1 MPRTINTAP
10 AIKKNKEA
18 ADTETKVVKEQMS
31 TNLPLSKSMPHTAFA
46 PTHHHWLGKI
56 AGDMYK
62 LFYPT
67 ACAGCGKVLVKGEEV
82 ICLHCRQRLPQT
94 NFHLQPG
101 NRMEKHFWG
110 KVDFERAAAFV
121 HFHKNSGVQRM
132 LHMLKYKGR
141 RDVGYYLGHLYGVEL
156 KSTNPFSEADMV
168 IPVPLHPSK
177 QRRRGYNQAET
188 IARGLADELGIPCRT
203 DLLIRTANTETQ
215 THKNRLQRWV
225 NVGKIFLCTDSEL
238 LTGKRV
244 ILVDDVVTT
253 GSTLEACANALT
265 KNSKDVKV
273 DFVTA
278 AFASS

>member
-1 MPRTINTAP
+1 MPKTIKTAP
-10 AIKKNKEA
+10 ATKKIKDA
-18 ADTETKVVKEQMS
+18 VDTEKKVVTEQIS
-31 TNLPLSKSMPHTAFA
+31 ANLHLPKSMSHTTFA

-56 AGDMYK
+56 AADMYK

-67 ACAGCGKVLVKGEEV
+67 ACAGCGKVLVKGEDV

-132 LHMLKYKGR
+132 LHMLKYNGR
-141 RDVGYYLGHLYGVEL
+141 RDVGYYLGRLYGAEL
-156 KSTNPFSEADMV
+156 KSTNPFCEADLV

-177 QRRRGYNQAET
+177 QRRRGFNQAET
-188 IARGLADELGIPCRT
+188 IARGLADELEIPCRT
-203 DLLIRTANTETQ
+203 DLLLRTAFTETQ
-215 THKNRLQRWV
+215 TKKNRLQRWI
-225 NVGKIFLCTDSEL
+225 NVGKVFVCTDSEL
-238 LTGKRV
+238 LTGKRI
-244 ILVDDVVTT
+244 ILVDDVITT
-253 GSTLEACANALT
+253 GATLEACANALQ
-265 KNSKDVKV
+265 KHSPNVKI